1 MKRLLLIPALALFSL
16 ANPSFATTGGKA
28 PDPEAVKRGQ
38 PIYENNCQRCHQAQG
53 VGENIPDGI
62 RNPEFRPAIPLNE
75 EAHAWHHLDDQLVEI
90 IGKGNSRMPPFK
102 QILSEDEL
110 RDVIAYMKSF
120 WSERILNCQ
129 GPKHMNCP

>member
-1 MKRLLLIPALALFSL
+1 MKRLLLIPALALLSL
-16 ANPSFATTGGKA
+16 TTISFAATPVTP
-28 PDPEAVKRGQ
+28 PDPAAVKRGL
-38 PIYENNCQRCHQAQG
+38 PLYENNCQRCHQAQG

-62 RNPEFRPAIPLNE
+62 RNPDFRQAIPLNE
-75 EAHAWHHLDDQLVEI
+75 KAHAWHHLDDQLVEI

-110 RDVIAYMKSF
+110 RDVIAYMKSL